1 MNMKLRKYISCLL
14 LLVFSYSSLPHSL
27 FHKLF
32 AGHTDT
38 VENFCDYYH
47 KDIGTHVE
55 NEQTHCYVFNA
66 QTPLYDAVTVTNS
79 VTAFRTIISVYQTPK
94 ISPYIIETNLRVSS
108 RGPPT
113 C

>member
-14 LLVFSYSSLPHSL
+14 LLVFSYSSLPHAL

-38 VENFCDYYH
+38 AENYCDYYH
-47 KDIGTHVE
+47 KDMGTHVE
-55 NEQTHCYVFNA
+55 NEQTHCDVFNA
-66 QTPLYDAVTVTNS
+66 QTPLYDALAITNS
-79 VTAFRTIISVYQTPK
+79 VTAFRVIISVYQSPK
-94 ISPYIIETNLRVSS
+94 ISPYIIETSLSVSS
-108 RGPPT
+108 RGPPA